1 MQKIPLYYVNKYER
15 LQHKEYLGE
24 ALLQSS
30 FWDLLLSNLQLMTA
44 LARQTLAYSSRKMTH
59 KLHKRRRITRDE

>member
-24 ALLQSS
+24 ALLQSW
-30 FWDLLLSNLQLMTA
+30 FWDLLLSNLQLITA
-44 LARQTLAYSSRKMTH
+44 LAWQTLAYSSRKTSH
-59 KLHKRRRITRDE
+59 NYTSEEDKH